1 MPRSRQLVP
10 VSLEALKAVVEDI
23 VPSHGKFASLS
34 AVSATHVPD
43 YTIEPDTHSV
53 LDTLMPQLLN
63 TMLFHMML
71 ESKASE
77 HSARMVAMKNAS
89 DKASNMSRELSLQYN
104 KERQAVITREVS
116 EITGGIEAMS
126 EQ

>member
-1 MPRSRQLVP
+1 
-10 VSLEALKAVVEDI
+10 
-23 VPSHGKFASLS
+23 
-34 AVSATHVPD
+34 
-43 YTIEPDTHSV
+43 
-53 LDTLMPQLLN
+53 
-63 TMLFHMML
+63 
-71 ESKASE
+71 
-77 HSARMVAMKNAS
+77 MVAMKNAS